1 MPRARQNPQA
11 GQGSARKPRS
21 SNPAAKA
28 VDESV
33 DAPAESEREQ
43 LVDESVAP
51 KSEGNQD
58 NPAAAAAAAAAATK
72 AAMPDVKVKKV
83 TINAPD
89 EPKTASCCYC
99 CCFETGLYW
108 E

>member
-21 SNPAAKA
+21 SKPPAKA
-28 VDESV
+28 VDDSV

-51 KSEGNQD
+51 KSEVNQG
-58 NPAAAAAAAAAATK
+58 NPAAAAAAAAK
-72 AAMPDVKVKKV
+72 AAMPNVEVKKV